1 MKKWLIRTVAVA
13 VIAGSST
20 TVLAGGRSHDR
31 YFDFAKVVGVEP
43 IMEVVRVEDPR
54 EVCWTEQVTHTRPR
68 GNRSVT
74 PEILGVIIG
83 GVVGNQFGSGRGKDL
98 ATVAGAALGGSIA
111 HDRKI
116 RRHGYGYDTY
126 TEPVQRCEIRSE
138 YYEEERIVGYDVAY
152 RYNRKIYHTRMDRDP
167 GDTIRVRVGVSLA
180 E

>member
-1 MKKWLIRTVAVA
+1 MNKWLNRTIAAVA
-13 VIAGSST
+13 IAGVST
-20 TVLAGGRSHDR
+20 AALAGGRGQDR
-31 YFDFAKVVGVEP
+31 YFDYAPVVGVDP
-43 IMEVVRVEDPR
+43 IVEVVRVEDPR
-54 EVCWTEQVTHTRPR
+54 EVCWTEQVTHTVPR

-116 RRHGYGYDTY
+116 RRHGYGYETY
-126 TEPVQRCEIRSE
+126 TEPSRRCEIQSD

-152 RYNRKIYHTRMDRDP
+152 RYNGKVYHTRMNRDP
-167 GDTIRVRVGVSLA
+167 GDTIRVRVGVSVA